1 MIKLE
6 NIIMKGISIR
16 RYLWKHE
23 KKIVKMD
30 SSDSLYQIK
39 NFTVIKI
46 LDNFNAQLSDGIAT
60 NASLKHIAFPHKHFL
75 SLR

>member
-1 MIKLE
+1 
-6 NIIMKGISIR
+6 MKGISIR

-30 SSDSLYQIK
+30 SSDSLHQIK

-60 NASLKHIAFPHKHFL
+60 NASFKHIAFPHKHFL
-75 SLR
+75 FLR

>member
-30 SSDSLYQIK
+30 SSDSLHQIK

-60 NASLKHIAFPHKHFL
+60 NASFKHIAFPHKHFL